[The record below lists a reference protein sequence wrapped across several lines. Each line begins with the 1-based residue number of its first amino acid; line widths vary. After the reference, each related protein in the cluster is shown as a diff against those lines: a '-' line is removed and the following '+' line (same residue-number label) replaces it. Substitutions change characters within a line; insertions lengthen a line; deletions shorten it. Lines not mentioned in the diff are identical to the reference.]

1 MIMGKQMYRINHNC
15 SEKNENGFSL
25 IELMIAMAILAVGML
40 AAGSMQ
46 YSSIRNNTK
55 GNIYTQANMLAK
67 ARLEA
72 LKNQDIDALVVG
84 TYSDPSAL
92 DESGQSGG
100 IYNRSW
106 TISNFGAQAR
116 RIAVTVQ
123 WTRRGR
129 TDNIVISANTRGN
142 GV

>member
-1 MIMGKQMYRINHNC
+1 MYTINHN
-15 SEKNENGFSL
+15 SADKNENGFSL
-25 IELMIAMAILAVGML
+25 IELLIAMAILAVGML
-40 AAGSMQ
+40 AAASMQ
-46 YSSIRNNTK
+46 YSSIRNNAK

-67 ARLEA
+67 SQLEA

-84 TYSDPSAL
+84 TYNDPSPL
-92 DESGQSGG
+92 DVNGQPGG

-106 TISNFGAQAR
+106 TITNFGDQSR

-123 WTRRGR
+123 WTKRGR
-129 TDNIVISANTRGN
+129 TDNIVISASTRGS